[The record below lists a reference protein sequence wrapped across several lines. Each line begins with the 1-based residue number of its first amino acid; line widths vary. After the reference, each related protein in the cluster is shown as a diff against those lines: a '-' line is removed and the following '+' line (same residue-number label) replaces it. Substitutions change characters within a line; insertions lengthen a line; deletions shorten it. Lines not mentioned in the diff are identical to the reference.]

1 MRCHIKHHDQSRLF
15 MLISPTDSSTFQA
28 RLRPVPIKTFDTNM
42 ADAVSILE
50 RNLAALGRTD
60 PTLAQTLRQTAPLP
74 LEWLSIQPSGT
85 ADQHETS
92 KALWSATVTHEG
104 KTLSLASRYDP
115 FAEARQINKPVDFT
129 KQAGAVVLGVGLG
142 YHVLELAQ
150 RAKGGPVVIVY
161 EPDPAMLRAV
171 LQRIDHTAWLGQPNI
186 VLFTGEVERAAIL
199 TRIEIYS
206 SLLTQGTILLHHPP
220 TRRLHADRINQFSQ
234 SITDLLNYFRVHIA
248 TALVNSTRTIENLTS
263 NLAHYAAGPS
273 TQPLYQI
280 ARGYPA
286 VCVSAGPSLAKN
298 IDLLRDPEVRR
309 NIVLITTQTTL
320 RPLVDRGIRPDFVTA
335 LDYHEISR
343 RFYENLP
350 PMEGVTLVV
359 EAKGHPSI
367 LENYPGPMRV
377 VGSPFLDRFLGP
389 AAPDIRPI
397 KQGATVAHLSFYLA
411 QHLGCNPVMFIGQD
425 LGFSDGLYYC
435 PGTAIHEVWAPELSP
450 WNTLEMME
458 WQRIVR
464 HRGHLRKLPDIHGRD
479 IYTDEQMT
487 TYLEQFERDFA
498 DADETIIDATE
509 GGLPKKHSTR
519 MSLREAL
526 AQHATRPVPKMP
538 LPERTLDA
546 ARLHA
551 AIDQLHRRTD
561 DLHELRK
568 LTRETIPLLRDMAEV
583 QHDQKQAHRLFE
595 KIEERKRK
603 VAQLGET
610 FNLINDLNTI
620 GVYKR
625 ARADRIIEHQTD
637 DDPFAKQRR
646 QIERD
651 IENLQWLLQAFDE
664 AGRIFQHAL
673 QRLQQHVKTVV
684 KG

>member
-1 MRCHIKHHDQSRLF
+1 MPDEV
-15 MLISPTDSSTFQA
+15 T
-28 RLRPVPIKTFDTNM
+28 
-42 ADAVSILE
+42 ILE
-50 RNLAALGRTD
+50 RNLAALSRTD

-74 LEWLSIQPSGT
+74 LEWLPIQPMGSSASSATRHPVAAANHYEAGKP
-85 ADQHETS
+85 Q
-92 KALWSATVTHEG
+92 WSAVVMHEG
-104 KTLSLASRYDP
+104 KALSLASRYDP
-115 FAEARQINKPVDFT
+115 LAEARQINKPVDFT
-129 KQAGAVVLGVGLG
+129 RQAGAVVLGMGLG

-150 RAKGGPVVIVY
+150 RAKLGPVLIVY

-171 LQRIDHTAWLGQPNI
+171 LERIDHSHWLGQPNI
-186 VLFTGEVERAAIL
+186 VLFGGEVERSAIL
-199 TRIEIYS
+199 SRIEMFS

-220 TRRLHADRINQFSQ
+220 TRRLHAERINTFSQ
-234 SITDLLNYFRVHIA
+234 CITDLLNYFRVHIA

-263 NLAHYAAGPS
+263 NLAHYAAGAN
-273 TQPLYQI
+273 TQALYQL

-298 IDLLRDPEVRR
+298 IDLLRDPDIRR

-350 PMEGVTLVV
+350 PLEDVTLVV

-367 LENYPGPMRV
+367 LENFPGPLRV
-377 VGSPFLDRFLGP
+377 VGSAFLDRFLGP
-389 AAPDIRPI
+389 AAPIIRPI

-411 QHLGCNPVMFIGQD
+411 QYLGCDPVIFIGQD

-498 DADETIIDATE
+498 DATEKIIDATE

-519 MSLREAL
+519 ISLREAL
-526 AQHATRPVPKMP
+526 AQYATRPVPKMP
-538 LPERTLDA
+538 IPDRQLDP
-546 ARLHA
+546 ARLQA

-561 DLHELRK
+561 DLNELRR
-568 LTRETIPLLRDMAEV
+568 LTRETIPLLRDMAEH
-583 QHDQKQAHRLFE
+583 QHDHDKAHRLFE
-595 KIEERKRK
+595 KIEQRKRK
-603 VAQLGET
+603 VAQLGQT

-625 ARADRIIEHQTD
+625 ARADRIIEHQAD
-637 DDPFAKQRR
+637 DNPLAKQRR

-651 IENLQWLLQAFDE
+651 IENLNWLLQAFDE
-664 AGRIFQHAL
+664 AGRIFEQAL
-673 QRLQQHVKTVV
+673 QRLEQHAKTVG
-684 KG
+684 KGTNV